1 MVFSGQII
9 HHQIKLRFMLQSSLY
24 KLLLAAFFHGFA
36 LMHIH
41 AQSNEGWIFKN
52 EKDGVKVYYKKT
64 SDVHEIKLI
73 TSVKSSLSGIIQLF
87 NDVEDY
93 DKWGYKLSEAR
104 LLRRVND
111 KEFYY
116 YSKLDFPWPLNDR
129 DLILHTQLHQ
139 DSTTRRVTSTSHAKP
154 DYLPENKD
162 VVRIKSTTTR
172 WTLIPG
178 AGGWVYVEYYINSN
192 PGGNIPDWLVNMA
205 IDVGPRETIKN
216 MRKILLEPRYQAAK
230 LAYIRE

>member
-1 MVFSGQII
+1 
-9 HHQIKLRFMLQSSLY
+9 MLQTLRC
-24 KLLLAAFFHGFA
+24 KLLLTFIIQGFIF
-36 LMHIH
+36 LNLQ
-41 AQSNEGWIFKN
+41 AQSKEGWVFKN

-73 TSVKSSLSGIIQLF
+73 TSLKSSLSGIIHLF
-87 NDVEDY
+87 NEVDDY
-93 DKWGYKLSEAR
+93 SKWGYKLSEAK
-104 LLRRVND
+104 LLKRVNNQD
-111 KEFYY
+111 FYY

-129 DLILHTQLHQ
+129 DLILHTQLEQ

-154 DYLPENKD
+154 EYLPENKD
-162 VVRIKSTTTR
+162 VIRIKQTTTR

-216 MRKILLEPRYQAAK
+216 MRKILKEPKYQAAK